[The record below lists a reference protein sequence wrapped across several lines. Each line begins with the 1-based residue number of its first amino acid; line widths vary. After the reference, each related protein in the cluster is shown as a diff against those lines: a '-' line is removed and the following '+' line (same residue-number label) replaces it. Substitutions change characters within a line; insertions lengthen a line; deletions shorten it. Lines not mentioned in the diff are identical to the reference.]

1 MLIFECIQNSKSKI
15 HNSLLPAP
23 IHNPPS
29 KIQNPNLLYHPMM
42 RFLYIILCTATAMIG
57 YTIHGSLFWS
67 IVNFIFCPISWAK
80 WLICKEVSLS
90 VIKQTFAFLLT

>member
-1 MLIFECIQNSKSKI
+1 
-15 HNSLLPAP
+15 
-23 IHNPPS
+23 
-29 KIQNPNLLYHPMM
+29 MM

-67 IVNFIFCPISWAK
+67 IMNFIFCPIAWAK

>member
-1 MLIFECIQNSKSKI
+1 LNASRIQNPKSITRFCLPPSTIQNSKS
-15 HNSLLPAP
+15 N
-23 IHNPPS
+23 
-29 KIQNPNLLYHPMM
+29 IQNLLHHPTMM
-42 RFLYIILCTATAMIG
+42 RFLYIILCTVTAMIG

-90 VIKQTFAFLLT
+90 VIKQTFAFLFT